1 MDTLEAFRYKP
12 GNLLVL
18 DQLKLPFINEY
29 IKVTTIEE
37 GWSVI
42 NKMQVSYWL
51 FTDSPLKYS
60 N

>member
-18 DQLKLPFINEY
+18 DQLKLPFMNEY
-29 IKVTTIEE
+29 IKVANVDE

-42 NKMQVSYWL
+42 NKMQVSCYRN
-51 FTDSPLKYS
+51 FERKVG
-60 N
+60 